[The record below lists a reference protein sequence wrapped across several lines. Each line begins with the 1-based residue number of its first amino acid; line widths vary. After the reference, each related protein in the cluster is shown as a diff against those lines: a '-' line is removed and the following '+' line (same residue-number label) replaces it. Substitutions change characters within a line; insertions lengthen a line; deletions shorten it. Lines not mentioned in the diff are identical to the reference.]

1 MYASVDKFYFLFY
14 ILNVYISYLETSLRK
29 KKASAQ
35 NWGPSSAYSPNEL
48 RILF

>member
-14 ILNVYISYLETSLRK
+14 ILNVYIPVSYLETSFRK
-29 KKASAQ
+29 KALKIY
-35 NWGPSSAYSPNEL
+35 GTSSAYSPNEL